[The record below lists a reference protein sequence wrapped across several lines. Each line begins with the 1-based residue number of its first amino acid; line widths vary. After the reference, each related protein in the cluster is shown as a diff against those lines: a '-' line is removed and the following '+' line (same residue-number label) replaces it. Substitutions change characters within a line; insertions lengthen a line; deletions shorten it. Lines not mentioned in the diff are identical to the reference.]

1 MTNVDDFDRF
11 GTHSIHDA
19 VRALYQFADI
29 GLAVTFDHATQM
41 WKLSQTITAFQ
52 DGIDRSVS
60 SVLRIGCDVGV
71 DIGKRS

>member
-1 MTNVDDFDRF
+1 MKNIDDFDCF
-11 GTHSIHDA
+11 GTQSIHDA

-29 GLAVTFDHATQM
+29 GLAVTFDNATQM
-41 WKLSQTITAFQ
+41 WKLSQAITAFQ
-52 DGIDRSVS
+52 DGIDRPVS